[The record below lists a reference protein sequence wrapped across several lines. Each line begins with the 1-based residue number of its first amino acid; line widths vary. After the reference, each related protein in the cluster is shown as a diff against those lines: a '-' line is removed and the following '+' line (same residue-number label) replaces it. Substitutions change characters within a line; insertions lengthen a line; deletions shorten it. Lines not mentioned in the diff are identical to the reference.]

1 MSRRTLARA
10 QRTHY
15 PQRCGSSY
23 RQVGAPRLT
32 YAGSSTR
39 ATPPSRG
46 PVRIDLDWDAL
57 EIAVERNSPDTDS
70 YLDLTTGRVL
80 TITTGDPEAAI
91 NRQQVSENIRNFLR
105 VEPASSREQ
114 YRWMERFVGSVVDEP
129 LRERLII
136 SIDGKGAFR
145 RFKDVLLAYPAE
157 RERWFSYRADL
168 LHWHIQQLARAAR
181 DRADQRAAV
190 GPGRR
195 RRRSCRRSAGP
206 VVHGTEAPGEA
217 LRRQARDLIETIPAI
232 ELPTAIAFLEFL
244 KQRSAERSRS
254 RPIGRRRPTIRHDVT
269 AAGDRP
275 TRTATCAE
283 IERCITRLVQEAP
296 ALDARGGRR
305 AASSGCARVGSP
317 LALSIARDRRAGRR
331 GAGRRRAS
339 RCRALA
345 MACATLVDGVARQAR
360 RRASSRPRATRSR
373 RCCRCPTGRA
383 TLDRASLV
391 APDVPVVALSRG
403 PRRRT

>member
-1 MSRRTLARA
+1 MPVRPVAPSSLAV
-10 QRTHY
+10 
-15 PQRCGSSY
+15 P
-23 RQVGAPRLT
+23 
-32 YAGSSTR
+32 
-39 ATPPSRG
+39 RG
-46 PVRIDLDWDAL
+46 PARIDLDWDAL

-168 LHWHIQQLARAAR
+168 LHWHIQNWLESHEITPTN
-181 DRADQRAAV
+181 DPPWGAV
-190 GPGRR
+190 EAPQELPTVGR
-195 RRRSCRRSAGP
+195 P

-217 LRRQARDLIETIPAI
+217 LRRQARDLIETIAAI

-244 KQRSAERSRS
+244 KLRSTDAIAKADAERDLD
-254 RPIGRRRPTIRHDVT
+254 HDDDDVL
-269 AAGDRP
+269 
-275 TRTATCAE
+275 E
-283 IERCITRLVQEAP
+283 
-296 ALDARGGRR
+296 
-305 AASSGCARVGSP
+305 SS
-317 LALSIARDRRAGRR
+317 
-331 GAGRRRAS
+331 
-339 RCRALA
+339 
-345 MACATLVDGVARQAR
+345 
-360 RRASSRPRATRSR
+360 SS
-373 RCCRCPTGRA
+373 
-383 TLDRASLV
+383 
-391 APDVPVVALSRG
+391 
-403 PRRRT
+403 